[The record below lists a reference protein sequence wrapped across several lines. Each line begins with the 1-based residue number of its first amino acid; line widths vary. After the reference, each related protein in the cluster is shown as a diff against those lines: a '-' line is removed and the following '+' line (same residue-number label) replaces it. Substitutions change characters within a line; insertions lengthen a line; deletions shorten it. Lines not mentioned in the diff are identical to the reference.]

1 MAYLKDES
9 GYSLVEVIVSILLLS
24 VAIIPMVT
32 MFDAGL
38 RTAVL
43 GGNYDKGRT
52 LANTKL
58 EEVKALTYSEVESKY
73 PPSGS
78 PHTPA
83 SVDGFTFEVTTRY
96 LNADLAGP
104 QTSPSTPYM
113 SIRVNVKWQNGEFTT
128 TGLRAR

>member
-1 MAYLKDES
+1 MRLLKDEL

-38 RTAVL
+38 RSAVL

-58 EEVKALTYSEVESKY
+58 EEVKALTYTEVESKY
-73 PPSGS
+73 PPAGS
-78 PHTPA
+78 PHTSTSA
-83 SVDGFTFEVTTRY
+83 EGFNVKITTRY
-96 LNADLAGP
+96 VNANLASP

-113 SIRVNVKWQNGEFTT
+113 SIGVNVKWQNGEFTT
-128 TGLRAR
+128 TGLKVR